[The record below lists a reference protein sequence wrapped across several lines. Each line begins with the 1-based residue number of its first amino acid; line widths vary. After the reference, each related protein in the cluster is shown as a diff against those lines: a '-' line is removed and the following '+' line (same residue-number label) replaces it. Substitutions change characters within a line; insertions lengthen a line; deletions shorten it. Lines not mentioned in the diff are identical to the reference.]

1 MHIEYMKLMD
11 QLYTTMGYSAYQWV
25 KNDNTPPWQSL
36 RKPLSQSRL
45 ALLASGG
52 IYVTG
57 QTAFHFKDDTS
68 YRAIPKN
75 IMTEDLRATH
85 FAYDLRAARSDPNSV
100 FPIDSLRQLVSE
112 GFIGELCEHAYTFMG
127 GIYSSRRV
135 KEELAPS
142 LTKRLVND
150 RADIVL
156 FVPC

>member
-11 QLYTTMGYSAYQWV
+11 HLYTSMGYSAYQWV
-25 KNDNTPPWQSL
+25 KNDDTPPWQSL

-68 YRAIPKN
+68 YRAIPRN
-75 IMTEDLRATH
+75 IRAEDLRATH
-85 FAYDLRAARSDPNSV
+85 FAYDLTAARSDPNSV
-100 FPIDSLRQLVSE
+100 FPIDALRQLVSE
-112 GFIGELCEHAYTFMG
+112 GFIGELCDHAYTFMG

-142 LTKRLVND
+142 LTQRLVED

-156 FVPC
+156 LVPC